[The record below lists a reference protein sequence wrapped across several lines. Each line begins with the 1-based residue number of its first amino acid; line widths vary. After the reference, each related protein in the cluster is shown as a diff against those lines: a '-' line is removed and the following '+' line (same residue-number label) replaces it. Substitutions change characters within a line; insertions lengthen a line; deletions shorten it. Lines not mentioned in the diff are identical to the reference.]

1 MQTLMTEREIY
12 QRIFLLRGK
21 EVMLDKDLAELYQVE
36 TRVLKQA
43 VKRNIKRFPDDFLF
57 EVTNEEIEKMVSQN
71 VIPSKKYLGGA
82 TPFAF
87 TEQGVYMLATVLK
100 SDIAIEVN
108 INIMRT
114 FAKLKEFGRHYNSLA
129 KKLLEIDRK
138 HDKQYRA
145 LKKEIDM
152 LVSASEENGIGK
164 IGFL

>member
-57 EVTNEEIEKMVSQN
+57 ELTNEEIEKMVSQN

-108 INIMRT
+108 ISIMRT